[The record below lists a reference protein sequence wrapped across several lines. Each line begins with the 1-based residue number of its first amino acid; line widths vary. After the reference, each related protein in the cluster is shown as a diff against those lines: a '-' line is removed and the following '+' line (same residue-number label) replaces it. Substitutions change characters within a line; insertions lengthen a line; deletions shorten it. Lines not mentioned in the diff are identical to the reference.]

1 MRDLFS
7 EDAVW
12 ESDGF
17 GVFRGRAQILAGL
30 REIARTRVSHTSH
43 YMIAPLVDVGS
54 DRRSARA
61 SWRLWELAHL
71 RDGTGSK
78 FHQVMAGGDYTCKL
92 LRIDG
97 KWRLQHVRL
106 NISTVVRCS
115 AIQQQARGRNRG
127 GDPTSPGQIPASRT
141 ASPASYSDRDAL
153 STPHSPSDGC
163 VEIHEIQGGLRCTA
177 NYQPASAFSEVAQLP
192 KGASP
197 SNGQYCQWMGA
208 VAFPSF
214 IPVLAVDKAIGCGC
228 S

>member
-115 AIQQQARGRNRG
+115 PFSNRHAAEIAAVIRLL
-127 GDPTSPGQIPASRT
+127 PGKSR
-141 ASPASYSDRDAL
+141 L
-153 STPHSPSDGC
+153 
-163 VEIHEIQGGLRCTA
+163 VEPL
-177 NYQPASAFSEVAQLP
+177 LP
-192 KGASP
+192 LH
-197 SNGQYCQWMGA
+197 
-208 VAFPSF
+208 
-214 IPVLAVDKAIGCGC
+214 IAIGMR
-228 S
+228 SPLRTRHRMVV